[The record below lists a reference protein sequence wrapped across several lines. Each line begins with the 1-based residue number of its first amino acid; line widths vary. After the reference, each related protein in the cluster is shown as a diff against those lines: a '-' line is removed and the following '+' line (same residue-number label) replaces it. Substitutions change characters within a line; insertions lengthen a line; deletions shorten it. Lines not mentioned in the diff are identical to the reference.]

1 MLDAGLQREAS
12 PPAPSIS
19 CPCSARTTTT
29 VLRSSGY
36 HSLYRHHLQLSQSS
50 IRLLFRQRTLEFRR
64 ATYSAQGHA
73 VTKRMS
79 CGSNRGW
86 PPKPMSFK
94 HHCRPGP
101 AGCSLAGTV
110 ERCAGNDQ
118 DFSSGLSPGFCPST
132 IQKRYFWKESEDTKD
147 GGSLGK
153 HLDQGS
159 QL

>member
-29 VLRSSGY
+29 VLRSSVY

-50 IRLLFRQRTLEFRR
+50 IRPLFRRRTLEFRR

-94 HHCRPGP
+94 HHSVALGLRIVHLRAPWSGVQEMTRIFLVASLLGFVQVQYRKDTFGKNRKIQRMEGP
-101 AGCSLAGTV
+101 
-110 ERCAGNDQ
+110 
-118 DFSSGLSPGFCPST
+118 SGS
-132 IQKRYFWKESEDTKD
+132 I
-147 GGSLGK
+147 
-153 HLDQGS
+153 
-159 QL
+159 